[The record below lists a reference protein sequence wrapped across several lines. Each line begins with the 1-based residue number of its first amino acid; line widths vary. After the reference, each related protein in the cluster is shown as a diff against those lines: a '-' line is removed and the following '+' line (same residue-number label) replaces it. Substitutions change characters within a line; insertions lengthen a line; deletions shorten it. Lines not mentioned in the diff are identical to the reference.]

1 MSLTLADTVMA
12 AVHENGVNDFMT
24 AFFKARPRH
33 LVYGTPAFVPVTTVA
48 ATSISGMT
56 FPGVPGGI
64 DLLVVFALP
73 TIDFEPDSSG
83 GASPLP
89 PGPGQLAVHT
99 TVRLTVACKRTRDPR
114 NNENENEF
122 VPLST
127 SLELFATGLPLVSV
141 FGPGAGEI
149 RFQLDRLEI
158 VDIKPDSLESVL
170 ECLLLMMLRAALSNF
185 RLPFSAMSVGF
196 ITLILKNGPLIET
209 DQIKVFGDVV

>member
-12 AVHENGVNDFMT
+12 AVHENGVNDFMA

-48 ATSISGMT
+48 ATSISAMT

-73 TIDFEPDSSG
+73 TIDFDPDSSG

-89 PGPGQLAVHT
+89 PGPGQLAIHT
-99 TVRLTVACKRTRDPR
+99 SVRLTVGCKRARDP
-114 NNENENEF
+114 NEHENEF
-122 VPLST
+122 VPIST
-127 SLELFATGLPLVSV
+127 SLELFAVGAPLVSV

-149 RFQLDRLEI
+149 RFRLDRLEI

-196 ITLILKNGPLIET
+196 VTLILKKGPLIET
-209 DQIKVFGDVV
+209 DQIKVFGDVF